1 MQLLADNKHIYTA
14 IALAILATII
24 WSGNFIVARGVTS
37 QIGPISLA
45 FFRWSTATVIIAPL
59 AIKKFRQERTVVRRN
74 WKYLLWTALTG
85 ITIFNT
91 CVYVAGHY
99 TSAINLALI
108 GTTSSPIFST
118 IMAVVFLRERMT
130 AARLAGFAICL
141 AGIVFLISKG
151 SWAVLAG
158 FHFSRGDLWVIAGA
172 MAFAVYSILVR
183 KKPKELSPLNFL
195 FVLFAAGTL
204 MLLPFFIW
212 ECTTAAP
219 VNWSSSL
226 FGIILYLGAGASVL
240 SFLCWN
246 YALQHLGAGRTVL
259 FGNLIPVFSVWE
271 AVLFLNE
278 RITSIHLISGAL
290 VITGLVIANM
300 SFRKSQPVAT
310 SG

>member
-1 MQLLADNKHIYTA
+1 MLTNNKTIFTA

-24 WSGNFIVARGVTS
+24 WSGNFIVARGVTA

-45 FFRWSTATVIIAPL
+45 FFRWCTATIIIAPL
-59 AIKKFRQERTVVRRN
+59 AVSKFKKERTIVKQN

-108 GTTSSPIFST
+108 GTTSSPVFST

-130 AARLAGFAICL
+130 AARIAGFAICI
-141 AGIVFLISKG
+141 AGILFLISKG

-158 FHFSRGDLWVIAGA
+158 FRFSRGDLWVIAGA

-212 ECTTAAP
+212 ECTTTAAVRWTP
-219 VNWSSSL
+219 SL

-246 YALQHLGAGRTVL
+246 YALHHLGAGRTVL

-278 RITSIHLISGAL
+278 RITSIHLVSGAL

-300 SFRKSQPVAT
+300 PFRRPPPAVR